1 MTGPLRLACIDADA
15 PPLFGLASAPGGRAG
30 YEPAVAELL
39 AAQLGRDL
47 EWVIMPWGD
56 MLPAVRDHRVDAVL
70 CGQGIIPARQE
81 VVDFTRP
88 YGIFHEG
95 ILMRRGEAVGDPSG
109 LVGKKI
115 AAIRASANYNLA
127 SSFTGAEVVEC
138 ESEHVYE
145 DMLEALRSGAVD
157 AVCDDDV
164 VFVPLG
170 DTDPDFELAFTVKTH
185 NPWGIGVAKDRP
197 ETLAA
202 LDGALAGLIAD
213 GRLRAVWEQWLPT
226 LDYPFDARTVDE
238 D

>member
-1 MTGPLRLACIDADA
+1 MTAPLRLACIDADA

-39 AAQLGRDL
+39 AAELDREL

-56 MLPAVRDHRVDAVL
+56 MLPAARAHEVDGVL
-70 CGQGIIPARQE
+70 CGQGIIPARLEQA
-81 VVDFTRP
+81 DFTRP

-95 ILMRRGEAVGDPSG
+95 ILMRRGEAVPDPSG
-109 LVGKKI
+109 LVGKRI

-127 SSFTGAEVVEC
+127 SSFSGAEVVEF

-145 DMLEALRSGAVD
+145 DMLAALRTGKVD

-170 DTDPDFELAFTVKTH
+170 DSDPDFELAFVVKTN
-185 NPWGIGVAKDRP
+185 NPWGIAIAKDRP

-202 LDGALAGLIAD
+202 LDGALARIIAD
-213 GRLRAVWEQWLPT
+213 GRLKSVWAQWLPT
-226 LDYPFDARTVDE
+226 LDYPFEVS
-238 D
+238 

>member
-1 MTGPLRLACIDADA
+1 MEPLRLACIDADA
-15 PPLFGLASAPGGRAG
+15 PPLFGLASAPGGRTG
-30 YEPAVAELL
+30 YEPAVAELI
-39 AAQLGRDL
+39 AAELDRDL

-56 MLPAVRDHRVDAVL
+56 MLPAARAHEVDAVL

-81 VVDFTRP
+81 LVDFTRP
-88 YGIFHEG
+88 YGVFHEG
-95 ILMRRGEAVGDPSG
+95 ILMRRGEAVPDPSG
-109 LVGKKI
+109 LVGKRV

-127 SSFTGAEVVEC
+127 SSFAGAEVVEF

-145 DMLEALRSGAVD
+145 DMLAALRSGEVD

-170 DTDPDFELAFTVKTH
+170 NSDPDFELAFVVKTN

-202 LDGALAGLIAD
+202 LDEALARVIAD
-213 GRLRAVWEQWLPT
+213 GRLRKVWEQWLPS
-226 LDYPFDARTVDE
+226 LDYPFE
-238 D
+238 DHTSKEG